1 MKRIALVYL
10 FASTMCLA
18 ITGQRLAV
26 LAHIAAAGGPDSI
39 AAAGGA
45 LVAPRPVEDPD
56 PLSDE
61 RPVEYVA
68 GAPGAQSAQS
78 AQSALLWLG
87 VLREPPRAERRGE

>member
-1 MKRIALVYL
+1 MKRIALVFL
-10 FASTMCLA
+10 FASTLCLA
-18 ITGQRLAV
+18 ITGLRLAV
-26 LAHIAAAGGPDSI
+26 LAHIAAAGGPDNT
-39 AAAGGA
+39 AAPAGP

-68 GAPGAQSAQS
+68 GAPAAQPERA
-78 AQSALLWLG
+78 ALLWLG